1 MARKSAER
9 PMYRVQVLERAVDIL
24 QVLSEDSRELAAG
37 EVAERLSLHK
47 STIHRLLTVLDQ
59 HRLIRRNAET
69 GRYTLGLRLFEFGTR
84 AVRGL
89 QLRDQAQPHL
99 DQLARETGETAHI
112 CVLDNLEMVS
122 LAYAEG
128 PRSLRMPATV
138 GRRTPAYCSAV
149 GKAMLAFLPESAL
162 DEVLARPVHAC
173 TEKTLVTRTEL
184 LADLRQVRIRG
195 YSVDNEEIE
204 KGLRCVGGP
213 VWNYTGEVVAA
224 ISVAGPAFR
233 ITKTRVPAVARAV
246 LATTRGLS
254 TELGYRPSAQL
265 DAPGPFE
272 CPSSKR

>member
-1 MARKSAER
+1 MARRSAER
-9 PMYRVQVLERAVDIL
+9 PVYRVQVLERAVDIL

-162 DEVLARPVHAC
+162 DEVLARPVQAC

-265 DAPGPFE
+265 DVPGHFE
-272 CPSSKR
+272 IPSSKR

>member
-1 MARKSAER
+1 MARRSAER
-9 PMYRVQVLERAVDIL
+9 PVYRVQVLERAVDIL

-162 DEVLARPVHAC
+162 DEVLARPVQAC

-233 ITKTRVPAVARAV
+233 ITKTRVPTVARAV

-265 DAPGPFE
+265 DVPGPFE
-272 CPSSKR
+272 FPSSKR

>member
-1 MARKSAER
+1 MTRTSAET
-9 PMYRVQVLERAVDIL
+9 PTYRVQVLERAVDIL
-24 QVLSEDSRELAAG
+24 QVLSEDSRELTAA
-37 EVAERLSLHK
+37 EVADRLSLHK

-69 GRYTLGLRLFEFGTR
+69 GRYALGLRLFEFGTR

-89 QLRDQAQPHL
+89 RLRDQAQPYL

-112 CVLDNLEMVS
+112 CVLDRGDMVS
-122 LAYAEG
+122 IGYAEG

-149 GKAMLAFLPESAL
+149 GKALLAYLSEGAL
-162 DEVLARPVHAC
+162 DDVLSERPLRAC
-173 TEKTLVTRTEL
+173 TNKTLVTRAAL
-184 LADLRQVRIRG
+184 LDDLRQTRTRG
-195 YSVDNEEIE
+195 YSIDDEEIE

-233 ITKTRVPAVARAV
+233 ITKGRVRAVARAV
-246 LATTRGLS
+246 LATTRALS
-254 TELGYRPSAQL
+254 IELGYRPSA
-265 DAPGPFE
+265 
-272 CPSSKR
+272 

>member
-1 MARKSAER
+1 MVRRSAER
-9 PMYRVQVLERAVDIL
+9 PTYRVQVLERAVDIL
-24 QVLSEDSRELAAG
+24 QVLSEDSHELSAG
-37 EVAERLSLHK
+37 DVAERLSLHK

-69 GRYTLGLRLFEFGTR
+69 GRYALGLRLFEFGTH

-89 QLRDQAQPHL
+89 QLREQAQPHL

-112 CVLDNLEMVS
+112 CVLDKGDMVS

-162 DEVLARPVHAC
+162 DEVLAHPLHAC
-173 TEKTLVTRTEL
+173 TEKTLVTRAAL
-184 LADLRQVRIRG
+184 LADLRQVRVRG
-195 YSVDNEEIE
+195 YSIDNEEVE

-213 VWNYTGEVVAA
+213 VWNYTGEVAA
-224 ISVAGPAFR
+224 AVSVAGPAFR
-233 ITKTRVPAVARAV
+233 ITRTRVPAIARAV
-246 LATTRGLS
+246 LAMTRRLS
-254 TELGYRPSAQL
+254 LELGYRANYEL
-265 DAPGPFE
+265 DRQRGSE
-272 CPSSKR
+272 VR